1 MIPLILIVFHMHEN
15 EEKWLEQIPKWL
27 KITKCA
33 YWISLKGQPDTN
45 NKNTIS
51 IKIPS
56 ENILTKDSLREIM
69 RRVSKQE
76 AL

>member
-1 MIPLILIVFHMHEN
+1 MHED
-15 EEKWLEQIPKWL
+15 EEMWLEQTPDWL

-33 YWISLKGQPDTN
+33 YWISLKGLPDTN
-45 NKNTIS
+45 NQNTIS

-56 ENILTKDSLREIM
+56 ENILTKDTLREIM